1 MLLQHA
7 EAMLEK
13 QQYTL
18 LWKPTDRKVIFFAT
32 KKAVAVECNSVGG
45 GSEIT

>member
-18 LWKPTDRKVIFFAT
+18 LWKPADRKVIFFAT
-32 KKAVAVECNSVGG
+32 KKL
-45 GSEIT
+45 